1 MKTLGK
7 RLFLFALLFVV
18 VATQSASACAT
29 CYGASDSP
37 LAQGMNWGIMVLLGF
52 ISFVLLGVS
61 AFFIY
66 IVRRANALAA
76 AAQPE
81 LISTETKP

>member
-1 MKTLGK
+1 MKPLRKKLLLGVAA
-7 RLFLFALLFVV
+7 FAL
-18 VATQSASACAT
+18 AAKQSALACAA

-52 ISFVLLGVS
+52 IGCVLVGVTG
-61 AFFIY
+61 FFIY

-76 AAQPE
+76 ANPHPV
-81 LISTETKP
+81 STDSQS

>member
-1 MKTLGK
+1 
-7 RLFLFALLFVV
+7 
-18 VATQSASACAT
+18 
-29 CYGASDSP
+29 
-37 LAQGMNWGIMVLLGF
+37 MNWGIMVLLGF

-76 AAQPE
+76 AQPE
-81 LISTETKP
+81 LISTETKS